1 MIPYHVTFGMPEW
14 IAEGIRTNLYEVV
27 GGVVRLVEGKQV
39 VMWLRPAFEE
49 IAKVGV
55 GTAPLG
61 LLPAGAA
68 LSLAVTASVAVIAVA
83 GFAYLAH
90 RHTQT
95 ERRLDRIMDEIGLLR
110 LGIDTVIANQVD
122 EVQHKMEAAIETL
135 RIEEEQGR
143 FDAFQPPLMALRECG
158 KFYMAQIE
166 RLLRH
171 DCPLAVSPV
180 FLELARLHLLA
191 SQAKARGSVLYL
203 SDWSEAEAEAARDQQ
218 AFAASRTMLLAP
230 LRDPSRHLTTFVQL
244 TEEEDARMREAL
256 PALHRPESYLLPRIE
271 GLTRDPA
278 LLRALN
284 AVAAPRA
291 GEPVAG
297 IIPAS
302 MAPAG
307 WVPETA

>member
-1 MIPYHVTFGMPEW
+1 MIPFHVTFAMPEW

-27 GGVVRLVEGKQV
+27 GGVVRLMEGKQV
-39 VMWLRPAFEE
+39 VMWLRPALDEA
-49 IAKVGV
+49 AKAGV
-55 GTAPLG
+55 GLAPLG

-68 LSLAVTASVAVIAVA
+68 LSLAATASVAVIAVA

-90 RHTQT
+90 RQTQT
-95 ERRLDRIMDEIGLLR
+95 EQRLDRMMDEIGLLR

-122 EVQHKMEAAIETL
+122 EVQHKMETAIEIL
-135 RIEEEQGR
+135 RIEEERGG
-143 FDAFQPPLMALRECG
+143 FDAFQPPLTALRECG
-158 KFYMAQIE
+158 KFYVAQIE

-171 DCPLAVSPV
+171 ECPLAVSPV

-203 SDWSEAEAEAARDQQ
+203 SDWGEAEAEAARDQQ
-218 AFAASRTMLLAP
+218 AFAACREALLAP
-230 LRDPSRHLTTFVQL
+230 LRDPAGHLAAFVRLSEQ
-244 TEEEDARMREAL
+244 EDARMRQAL

-284 AVAAPRA
+284 AVATPRA

-302 MAPAG
+302 MAPAD
-307 WVPETA
+307 WLPENV